1 LGDDESGDLDPIV
14 ALASER
20 VTTLL
25 EVVADR
31 EVGLRVFGRR
41 VWSR

>member
-25 EVVADR
+25 EVVAPPARGTDPAR
-31 EVGLRVFGRR
+31 A
-41 VWSR
+41 